1 MVNKRRAVRNALA
14 RLGLQAGARE
24 VVAALAEAG
33 IHVSEELV
41 QRVRREVLAELL
53 PPRPGRAGPPPPLDR
68 RRTRPFQK
76 RLPRRHGRG

>member
-1 MVNKRRAVRNALA
+1 MLNKRRAVRDALD

-24 VVAALAEAG
+24 VVAALAAEG
-33 IHVSEELV
+33 VYVGEDLV

-53 PPRPGRAGPPPPLDR
+53 PRPGRATPKLPLDR

-76 RLPRRHGRG
+76 RPPRRHGKG

>member
-24 VVAALAEAG
+24 VVAALAGQG
-33 IHVSEELV
+33 IHVSEELA
-41 QRVRREVLAELL
+41 QRVRREVLAQLL
-53 PPRPGRAGPPPPLDR
+53 PPQRRRAGPPALDR

-76 RLPRRHGRG
+76 RLPRRHGKG